1 MTQYRVLSNHFK
13 GSPVQSVSNAIS
25 ILHIL
30 STIPKISLA
39 NLVKTKHST
48 PIPVFVEKIEILE
61 KHGLIRRVDEPSK
74 KTEWEITSLGIKV
87 LKKYEEIEGLL
98 TIKK

>member
-1 MTQYRVLSNHFK
+1 MTQYKVLNSTFK
-13 GSPVQSVSNAIS
+13 GSPIQSVSNAIS

-39 NLVKTKHST
+39 NLVKTERST
-48 PIPVFVEKIEILE
+48 PIPVFVEKIGILE
-61 KHGLIRRVDEPSK
+61 KHGLIRRIDETSK

-87 LKKYEEIEGLL
+87 LKKYEEIKKLL